1 MDTESTSGLSGERLA
16 RLLSLG
22 AGDDRTA
29 EPPLPEEATAR
40 RLGERLAA
48 PVPLDSADPES
59 APVLLGRACPEL
71 APVADSPLAEVL
83 PNATSDPRV
92 IETIKDFAKR
102 LHGRSAQGP
111 DRAVAVTIYYAA
123 IAAALVFHD
132 RKITTHSYEGLAR
145 SFAMLIEKPWMAP
158 ELKRLLAEALDLCRE
173 RLR

>member
-1 MDTESTSGLSGERLA
+1 MEMESTSGLSGERLA

-29 EPPLPEEATAR
+29 EPAIPEEATAR
-40 RLGERLAA
+40 RLRERLAA
-48 PVPLDSADPES
+48 PIPRDPADAES
-59 APVLLGRACPEL
+59 APALLGRACPEI
-71 APVADSPLAEVL
+71 APVAGRPLAEVL
-83 PNATSDPRV
+83 LDSTSDPRV

-111 DRAVAVTIYYAA
+111 DPAVAVTIYYSA

-132 RKITTHSYEGLAR
+132 RKITTRSHEHLVR
-145 SFAMLIEKPWMAP
+145 SFAMLIEKPWMTP
-158 ELKRLLAEALDLCRE
+158 DLKRLFAEARDLCRE